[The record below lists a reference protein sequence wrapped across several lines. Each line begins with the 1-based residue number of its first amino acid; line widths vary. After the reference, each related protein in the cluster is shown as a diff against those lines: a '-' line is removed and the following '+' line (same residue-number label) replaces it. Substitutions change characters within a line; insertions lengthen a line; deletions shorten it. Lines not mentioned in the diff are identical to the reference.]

1 MKHSL
6 ETWIGILLTLW
17 ASAAAGENWPQW
29 RGPTADGVSPEK
41 NLPLH
46 WSSTLNI
53 LWKASL
59 PGRGTSSPIV
69 QDELVF
75 VTLQLGSGPIDGRG
89 AEFPEAVAPRADVVP
104 TLRVTLVV
112 RALDRRDGHTVW
124 EHRLDAGDKNALP
137 AVHPKHNL
145 ASPSVVTDGES
156 VFAWM
161 GTGQVLALDLRG
173 NLRWEKDFARQY
185 GPFDVLWGH
194 GSSPALYRDRI
205 YLLCDHPRAA
215 YLVALNKSTGEEIW
229 RVERG
234 EGIRSYTT
242 PLVVRGPGGDELI
255 VNGSDRIE
263 SYDLMDGKSL
273 WHAGEPVTLAI
284 PIPVHREGVLYA
296 SRGYS
301 SGPYSAI
308 RLGGRGDVS
317 KTHVLW
323 HVPTSAPYVSSL
335 LLYDGLLYM
344 ATERGV
350 VSAVDPE
357 SGKTVWRKRL
367 GAAFTAS
374 PVAGDGK
381 VFFLDEAGDAFVLRA
396 GPRPELLARNPIEER
411 TLASPAISGQT
422 IFVRTDHHVFAIG
435 KK

>member
-6 ETWIGILLTLW
+6 ETWIGILLTFW
-17 ASAAAGENWPQW
+17 ASVAAGENWPQW
-29 RGPTADGVSPEK
+29 RGPTGDGVSPEE

-46 WSSTLNI
+46 WGSARNI
-53 LWKASL
+53 LWKAPL
-59 PGRGTSSPIV
+59 PGLGTSSPIV

-75 VTLQLGSGPIDGRG
+75 VTFQLGSGPIDGRG
-89 AEFPEAVAPRADVVP
+89 AEFPEALAPRAGGAP
-104 TLRVTLVV
+104 TPRITLVV
-112 RALDRRDGHTVW
+112 RALHRDDGHVVW
-124 EHRLDAGDKNALP
+124 EHRLVAGDKNTLP
-137 AVHPKHNL
+137 AVHPKHNF
-145 ASPSVVTDGES
+145 ASPSIVTDGES

-161 GTGQVLALDLRG
+161 GTGQLLAFDLRG
-173 NLRWEKDFARQY
+173 NLLWERDLARLY

-194 GSSPALYRDRI
+194 GSSPALYRDRLF
-205 YLLCDHPRAA
+205 LLCDHPRGA

-229 RVERG
+229 RIERG
-234 EGIRSYTT
+234 KEIRSYTT
-242 PLVVRGPGGDELI
+242 PLVVRGPGRDELI
-255 VNGSDRIE
+255 VNGSDRIA

-273 WHAGEPVTLAI
+273 WHVGEPVTLAI
-284 PIPVHREGVLYA
+284 PIPVYREGVLYA

-317 KTHVLW
+317 QTHVLW

-350 VSAVDPE
+350 VSVVDPDN
-357 SGKTVWRKRL
+357 GKTVWRQRL
-367 GAAFTAS
+367 GGAFTAS

-381 VFFLDEAGDAFVLRA
+381 VFFLNEAGDTFVLRS
-396 GPRPELLARNPIEER
+396 GPRPELLATNSIEER
-411 TLASPAISGQT
+411 SLASPAISDQT

-435 KK
+435 GK